1 MTTAQDSN
9 TGVLVVAGLGPGA
22 IDLMAPRARLALE
35 QAEIVVGYR
44 TYLDLVRD
52 CLNPQSEVISSSMMQ
67 EIDRC
72 RKALELAAA
81 GKRVVL
87 VCGGDPGIYAM
98 AGLVFELAKSMDSQ
112 VEIDIIPGI
121 AALNSCAAILG
132 APLMHD
138 FAAISLSDLM
148 TPWAM
153 IERRL
158 EAVAPADFVVVIY
171 NPKSKKR
178 TDQIVRAREIL
189 LAHRSPDIPVG
200 IVSGATR
207 EHETVRLTTLGTML
221 DQEITGDRHDI
232 EWPLTQRRDGHRED
246 IETVKKILAK
256 NAFGD
261 SLGHIAVGGGDDAD
275 IERHRLLAAN
285 PLDLAL
291 LQDAEQLGL
300 EAHRHFSDLIEK
312 QRTLLR
318 LLELAGLRLL
328 RPGKGA
334 LFVTEQG
341 RFEQTVRDRRA
352 VDGDEG
358 TIPPGR
364 LAMDEASHHFLADA

>member
-9 TGVLVVAGLGPGA
+9 TGALVVAGLGPGA
-22 IDLMAPRARLALE
+22 IDLMAPRARTALE
-35 QAEIVVGYR
+35 QAEVVVGYR
-44 TYLDLVRD
+44 TYLDLVSD
-52 CLNPQSEVISSSMMQ
+52 CLNPNSEVISSSMMQ

-98 AGLVFELAKSMDSQ
+98 AGLVFELAKSMDSK
-112 VEIDIIPGI
+112 VAIDIIPGI

-148 TPWAM
+148 TPWEV

-189 LAHRSPDIPVG
+189 LAHRSADTPVG

-207 EHETVRLTTLGTML
+207 EHETVRLTTLATML
-221 DQEITGDRHDI
+221 DQEIGMQT
-232 EWPLTQRRDGHRED
+232 
-246 IETVKKILAK
+246 TVIIG
-256 NAFGD
+256 N
-261 SLGHIAVGGGDDAD
+261 S
-275 IERHRLLAAN
+275 
-285 PLDLAL
+285 
-291 LQDAEQLGL
+291 Q
-300 EAHRHFSDLIEK
+300 
-312 QRTLLR
+312 T
-318 LLELAGLRLL
+318 
-328 RPGKGA
+328 
-334 LFVTEQG
+334 FVW
-341 RFEQTVRDRRA
+341 RDRMITPR
-352 VDGDEG
+352 GYSKKYG
-358 TIPPGR
+358 
-364 LAMDEASHHFLADA
+364 L

>member
-1 MTTAQDSN
+1 MTTVQDTSN
-9 TGVLVVAGLGPGA
+9 GSLTVAGLGPGA
-22 IDLMAPRARLALE
+22 IDLMAPRARTALE

-52 CLNPQSEVISSSMMQ
+52 CINPNSEVISSSMMQ

-98 AGLVFELAKSMDSQ
+98 AGLVFELAKSMDSL
-112 VEIDIIPGI
+112 VPIDIIPGI

-148 TPWAM
+148 TPWEM

-189 LAHRSPDIPVG
+189 LQHRSPDTPVG

-207 EHETVRLTTLGTML
+207 EHETVRFATLGTML
-221 DQEITGDRHDI
+221 DEEIGMQTTVIIGNSQTFV
-232 EWPLTQRRDGHRED
+232 WREKM
-246 IETVKKILAK
+246 ITPRGYSKKY
-256 NAFGD
+256 
-261 SLGHIAVGGGDDAD
+261 
-275 IERHRLLAAN
+275 
-285 PLDLAL
+285 
-291 LQDAEQLGL
+291 GL
-300 EAHRHFSDLIEK
+300 
-312 QRTLLR
+312 
-318 LLELAGLRLL
+318 
-328 RPGKGA
+328 
-334 LFVTEQG
+334 
-341 RFEQTVRDRRA
+341 
-352 VDGDEG
+352 
-358 TIPPGR
+358 
-364 LAMDEASHHFLADA
+364 